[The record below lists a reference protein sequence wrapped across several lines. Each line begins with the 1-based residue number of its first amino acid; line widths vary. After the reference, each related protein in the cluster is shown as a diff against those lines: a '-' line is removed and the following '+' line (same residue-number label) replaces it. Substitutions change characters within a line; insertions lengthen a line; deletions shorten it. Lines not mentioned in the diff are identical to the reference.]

1 MPFSYFP
8 TKRSACGTM
17 RLIARV
23 QRTANELHEQ
33 HQKMTVHVA
42 VLTKTKHLSP
52 HALCATAARG
62 TQIHARCVGTVSAL
76 QYSYIFPPAPPL
88 ARHQVLNTSSVFA
101 GLILWVPCVKVVR
114 LVVARYP
121 TNPLHTPPMTAE
133 KSLPLKV
140 PGRLKKKAAP
150 APAPAAKPAPSG
162 QDAAAMLLQMK
173 KQEIAAGGPMR
184 ASGGT
189 STKVGTRPSAVV
201 TGTATIVLDDSQLK
215 SAPTYDKENYSMG
228 DRPKGYQTTTITSP

>member
-1 MPFSYFP
+1 
-8 TKRSACGTM
+8 M

-88 ARHQVLNTSSVFA
+88 ARHQVCRHAPRA
-101 GLILWVPCVKVVR
+101 GARSEMGERGRAYAYERSETHRQGEEKGLAERNGAGRGIETKRAGQRGRERGHVGVKATGR
-114 LVVARYP
+114 
-121 TNPLHTPPMTAE
+121 
-133 KSLPLKV
+133 KV
-140 PGRLKKKAAP
+140 GSRVEGEGGGGR
-150 APAPAAKPAPSG
+150 
-162 QDAAAMLLQMK
+162 
-173 KQEIAAGGPMR
+173 AGGKRKAPMHRHPPVSMRQRWLR
-184 ASGGT
+184 AHPMASR
-189 STKVGTRPSAVV
+189 VD
-201 TGTATIVLDDSQLK
+201 ATNASHNRCASESVL
-215 SAPTYDKENYSMG
+215 
-228 DRPKGYQTTTITSP
+228 

>member
-88 ARHQVLNTSSVFA
+88 ARHQVCRHAPRAGARSEMGERGRAYAYERSETHRQGEEKGLAERNGAGRGIETKRAGQRGRERGHVGVKATGRKVGSRMEGEGGGEGGRKTQGTNAQASTRQYAAAVATSTSDGIACGCNKRLSQQMCIRV
-101 GLILWVPCVKVVR
+101 CVV
-114 LVVARYP
+114 
-121 TNPLHTPPMTAE
+121 N
-133 KSLPLKV
+133 
-140 PGRLKKKAAP
+140 GN
-150 APAPAAKPAPSG
+150 PAATGRKRSG
-162 QDAAAMLLQMK
+162 A
-173 KQEIAAGGPMR
+173 
-184 ASGGT
+184 
-189 STKVGTRPSAVV
+189 
-201 TGTATIVLDDSQLK
+201 
-215 SAPTYDKENYSMG
+215 
-228 DRPKGYQTTTITSP
+228 